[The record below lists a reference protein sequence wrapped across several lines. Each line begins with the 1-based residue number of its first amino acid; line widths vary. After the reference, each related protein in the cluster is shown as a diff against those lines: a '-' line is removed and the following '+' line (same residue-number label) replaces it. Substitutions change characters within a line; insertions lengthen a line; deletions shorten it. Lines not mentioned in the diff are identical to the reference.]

1 MAFVVSSLAAYT
13 NPNENV
19 LITKAMFEAK
29 TASRMT
35 PLTGVKSSIE
45 VPTLS
50 DTLFWQDG
58 STCGFSASGNTTISG
73 RTLTIGKIK
82 VNKEFCIK
90 DLEAKYTQLLL
101 SPGSN
106 YSALPGGIDQAFV
119 NTVTGTN
126 SEQLEVAIWTGDTA
140 SGNPN
145 LNKFDGL
152 VKIINAATGPI
163 QANAT
168 AYVSAVVTAITEANI
183 ISIMQGVY
191 KAIPIALLDKTDLK
205 VNVGTHIFRMY
216 QIALTNANLFNYTAV
231 DNALGEMFI
240 HGTNVKV
247 VSCPGLNNVNV
258 IYALQDANMFMG
270 VDLQNEEESF
280 KFWYSEDFDLVR
292 FKMEYKFG
300 VQVSQVAEIVK
311 FTI

>member
-1 MAFVVSSLAAYT
+1 
-13 NPNENV
+13 
-19 LITKAMFEAK
+19 
-29 TASRMT
+29 
-35 PLTGVKSSIE
+35 
-45 VPTLS
+45 
-50 DTLFWQDG
+50 
-58 STCGFSASGNTTISG
+58 
-73 RTLTIGKIK
+73 LTIGKIK
-82 VNKEFCIK
+82 VNKEWCIK

-106 YSALPGGIDQAFV
+106 YEALPGGIDQAFV

-126 SEQLEVAIWTGDTA
+126 AEQLEVAIWQGDTA

-168 AYVSAVVTAITEANI
+168 AFIATAVTAITAANI
-183 ISIMQGVY
+183 ISVLQAVY
-191 KAIPIALLDKTDLK
+191 QAIPIALLNKPDLK
-205 VNVGTHIFRMY
+205 VNLGTHLYRMY
-216 QIALTNANLFNYTAV
+216 QIALTNANLFNYIPSESG
-231 DNALGEMFI
+231 LGEMKI
-240 HGTNVKV
+240 HGTDVTI
-247 VSCPGLNNVNV
+247 VSTPGLNNINA

-270 VDLQNEEESF
+270 VDLQNEEETF

-292 FKMEYKFG
+292 FKMDYKFG